1 MSVSIKFQS
10 SLYLYLLIII
20 GIALVLPPVYALEAV
35 LLFLFLMVF
44 SGTIFYTL
52 LLLALKRNYPF
63 TPMEM
68 PENPFFEPLVYVLI
82 PAHNEERVIDRTAK
96 AVLAQ
101 RYSNFRL
108 FLINDNSTDGTLE
121 AMEHIQSENS
131 GKVVVINVPPERGR
145 SKPKALNYTLELIG
159 EHFKR
164 PDYVFILDAD
174 YLIEPDSLKK
184 LVGILEGAPNYV
196 IGIQGNVRPRNW
208 NRNFITRFITLERL
222 VGFNVAIEGDMKL
235 NENGKYGGTVALL
248 RFSHLLHLGMFRE
261 NSVTEDTDLWAR
273 ALIAGYRF
281 WYYHGVIG
289 WEEAVETMKDYVK
302 QRSRWAQGHLQAM
315 VEYYW
320 GVLRSCSSVT
330 EAFVEHF
337 YIISYLV
344 PVFWLLS
351 VILNLYLVVVGTA
364 PGQLVRPRLF
374 LGVSVLS
381 FLVFWFSVAYSNW
394 VERKRHSFGVQW
406 WFVILYPLYF
416 GVFVVAGVV
425 YTTRGLLRLI
435 FGKLHWEKTRRFT

>member
-1 MSVSIKFQS
+1 MNVSIKFQS

-35 LLFLFLMVF
+35 LLFLFLTVF
-44 SGTIFYTL
+44 SGTIFYSL
-52 LLLALKRNYPF
+52 LLLALGRKYPF
-63 TPMEM
+63 NHTEIPN
-68 PENPFFEPLVYVLI
+68 NPFFEPLVYVLI
-82 PAHNEERVIDRTAK
+82 PAHNEERVIERTAK
-96 AVLAQ
+96 TVLSQ
-101 RYSNFRL
+101 KYSNYRL
-108 FLINDNSTDGTLE
+108 FLINDSSTDRTLE
-121 AMEHIQSENS
+121 IIEHIRREHQRR
-131 GKVVVINVPPERGR
+131 VVVINVPPDRGR
-145 SKPKALNYTLELIG
+145 SKPRALNYTLGIIE

-174 YLIEPDSLKK
+174 YLLEPNALRK
-184 LVGILEGAPNYV
+184 LVGILENAPNYV

-248 RFSHLLHLGMFRE
+248 RFSHISHLGMFRE
-261 NSVTEDTDLWAR
+261 DSVTEDTDLWAR

-289 WEEAVETMKDYVK
+289 WEEAVETMKDYVR

-320 GVLRSCSSVT
+320 DVLRSCSSVT

-351 VILNLYLVVVGTA
+351 VLLNLYLMAVGTV
-364 PGQLVRPRLF
+364 PIQLIRPRLF
-374 LGVSVLS
+374 LGVSILS
-381 FLVFWFSVAYSNW
+381 FLIFWLSVAYSNW
-394 VERKRHSFGVQW
+394 VEQKRHSLGVQW
-406 WFVILYPLYF
+406 WFVFLYPIYF
-416 GVFVVAGVV
+416 GVFVIAGVV
-425 YTTRGLLRLI
+425 YTTRGLLRLVL
-435 FGKLHWEKTRRFT
+435 GKIHWEKTRRFT